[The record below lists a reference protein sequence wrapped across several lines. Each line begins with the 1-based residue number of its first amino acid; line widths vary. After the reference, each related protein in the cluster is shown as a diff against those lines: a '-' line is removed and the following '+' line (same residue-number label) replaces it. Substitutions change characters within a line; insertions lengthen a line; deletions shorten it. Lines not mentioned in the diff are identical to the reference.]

1 MFDDTVA
8 HNVNNQK
15 LMEIE
20 LVYGDILL
28 YRQFFSGKDTTQK
41 SYEDRK
47 EELKKKLKRT
57 QTKKNSKFVTKL
69 L

>member
-1 MFDDTVA
+1 
-8 HNVNNQK
+8 
-15 LMEIE
+15 MEIE

-28 YRQFFSGKDTTQK
+28 YRPFFSGKDTTQK

-57 QTKKNSKFVTKL
+57 QTKKNSKFVTEL